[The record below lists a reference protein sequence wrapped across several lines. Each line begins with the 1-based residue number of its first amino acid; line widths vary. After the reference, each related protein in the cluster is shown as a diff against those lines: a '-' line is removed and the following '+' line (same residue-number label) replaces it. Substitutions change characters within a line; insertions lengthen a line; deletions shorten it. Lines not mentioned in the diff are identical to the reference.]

1 MQKRTKVILV
11 LLVVIGAFAGGRYS
25 VPTPD
30 TTTEKTITKDQERQ
44 VDTNKKKTTTI
55 VTEPSGKKTETI
67 VEETNKTAKTDT
79 RTSATESVSE
89 TYKSPT
95 INISALVGVDTM
107 SNFKPVY
114 GISASKQFI
123 GPITLGAFGLT
134 NGTLGVSVG
143 INF

>member
-11 LLVVIGAFAGGRYS
+11 LLAAVGAFAGGRYS
-25 VPTPD
+25 VPAPD
-30 TTTEKTITKDQERQ
+30 ITVEKTITKDQERQ

-95 INISALVGVDTM
+95 INISVLAGVDTM
-107 SNFKPVY
+107 NNFKPVY